1 MVPSYEQELRKV
13 LEAVQKSADRHGEDA
28 TEELETDQEK
38 EQLVAA
44 PSPPI
49 VSKVTAKTLFS
60 HPDAH
65 PIVLD
70 LALLQKYGAEW
81 LSWEPETVRFRA
93 EQELGQVSDL
103 NFAKMM
109 ACKTLHLVDSFWTSW
124 EVFGW
129 CAMAFNNVFPDF
141 SILQVPSAADAAVAV
156 DISKRIR
163 EDVPWSNEVTK
174 YLEVVCA
181 HDHVFVPIPPLDFLH
196 VDASHTRID
205 VEDVKARWPEVR
217 TSGTVPAG
225 DTVTDEQLRR
235 MLDIQQQ
242 LSVVRSRLRTQVAL
256 VA

>member
-1 MVPSYEQELRKV
+1 MVPSYEQELRRV
-13 LEAVQKSADRHGEDA
+13 LEAVQKSADGRGEDA
-28 TEELETDQEK
+28 TEELETDQEAEPVK
-38 EQLVAA
+38 PLSVPDV
-44 PSPPI
+44 PSR
-49 VSKVTAKTLFS
+49 VTTKTLFS

-103 NFAKMM
+103 NFSKVM
-109 ACKTLHLVDSFWTSW
+109 ACKALHLVDSFWTSW

-129 CAMAFNNVFPDF
+129 CAMPFNNIFPDF
-141 SILQVPSAADAAVAV
+141 AVMQVPSAADVAVAI

-163 EDVPWSNEVTK
+163 EDVPWSHEVTK

-181 HDHVFVPIPPLDFLH
+181 HDHVFVPVPPLDFLH
-196 VDASHTRID
+196 IDASHTNVN
-205 VEDVKARWPEVR
+205 VEEVKARWPQVR
-217 TSGTVPAG
+217 TSGTAPAG

-235 MLDIQQQ
+235 MLNIHQQ
-242 LSVVRSRLRTQVAL
+242 LSVARSRLRTQVAL